1 MKMRKVEKWKNGM
14 VSRRNW
20 RMSIMDR
27 GMGNRARRRGNGCV
41 GGRAGR
47 KINRMSKSGEQKN
60 MLLVKEGGDKR
71 KRCVPQ
77 LVRTLVLGELE
88 LNMECRGIKGVIG

>member
-47 KINRMSKSGEQKN
+47 KINRMSKSGEQKKY
-60 MLLVKEGGDKR
+60 VISEG
-71 KRCVPQ
+71 
-77 LVRTLVLGELE
+77 
-88 LNMECRGIKGVIG
+88 RG